1 MEHCRNPRRR
11 GPSQRPEE
19 PLRVEEQPAFEQPL
33 QVNADP
39 LEQLRFIRQTMES
52 AGAFTAVP
60 GYGTMALGLT
70 ALAAS
75 WLASIQPTPERW
87 LGVWF
92 AEAAIAIGI
101 ASVAMMHKA
110 ERAKQSLVSGPAK
123 KFGLSF
129 APPIL
134 VGGLLTLVFYQARI
148 VDRVPAL
155 WLLLYGTAVVT
166 GGAFSVRIVPV
177 MGLCFL
183 GLGGLT
189 VISPAAWGNWAMAIG
204 FGLVHMV
211 FGAIIARRH
220 GG

>member
-1 MEHCRNPRRR
+1 MQNCRNPRRR
-11 GPSQRPEE
+11 GPGQPSQE
-19 PLRVEEQPAFEQPL
+19 PAREEQLVPDL

-52 AGAFTAVP
+52 AGSFTAVP
-60 GYGTMALGLT
+60 GFGIIALGLT

-75 WLASIQPTPERW
+75 YVAAIQPTPERW

-92 AEAAIAIGI
+92 AEAAVGIGLASIAM
-101 ASVAMMHKA
+101 VHKA
-110 ERAKQSLVSGPAK
+110 ERARQSLVSGPAK

-129 APPIL
+129 APPLL
-134 VGGLLTLVFYQARI
+134 VGALLTLVFYQARM
-148 VDRVPAL
+148 VERVPAL

-183 GLGGLT
+183 ALGGLA
-189 VISPAAWGNWAMAIG
+189 VISPSAWGDWAMALG
-204 FGLVHMV
+204 FGAMHIV